1 MNFIK
6 TTIIGGLVFLVPVVA
21 LVLVLA
27 KVYEVMLAVAEPM
40 ADVFPMDHI
49 GGVALANIIA
59 VLIVMLICFLAGL
72 VARAG
77 PAQRFADAVE
87 NAILNKIPGYAL
99 VKGMTNSLAPEKTA
113 HMHAVLVSLGY
124 SSRVG
129 LEVDRTESG
138 KVSVYFP
145 GSPNAWSGEV
155 HVVPADQVESLN
167 TPVAAVIE
175 HAEMLGRSSHDILPG
190 QP

>member
-21 LVLVLA
+21 LVVVLA
-27 KVYEVMLAVAEPM
+27 KVNEVMLAVAEPM
-40 ADVFPMDHI
+40 AEVFPIDYV
-49 GGVALANIIA
+49 GGIALANIIA
-59 VLIVMLICFLAGL
+59 VLIIMLICFLAGL

-77 PAQRFADAVE
+77 PAQKFADAIE
-87 NAILNKIPGYAL
+87 NAILHKIPGYAL

-113 HMHAVLVSLGY
+113 HMNAVLVSLGY

-129 LEVDRTESG
+129 LEVNRTENG
-138 KVSVYFP
+138 RVSVYFP

-155 HVVPADQVESLN
+155 HVVPSEQVEPLN
-167 TPVAAVIE
+167 APVAAVIE
-175 HAEMLGRSSHDILPG
+175 NAEMLGCNSHDILPG